1 MSKRKKLKAAAV
13 EHPVPQ
19 SLDECAEFIA
29 RIGEAQR
36 QRALIEV
43 AMNEDLAARKKAYE
57 EQAKPFG
64 ERIAELT
71 KGVQT
76 WCEAN
81 RARIT
86 HDGRVKFH
94 RFATGEVKWRLR
106 PPSIAVRGVEAVIA
120 CLKRMGLNQ
129 FVRTKEEVNREAM
142 LDDIDTA
149 KTVPGVAVSQK
160 EDFVVEPFETQ
171 LEEVV

>member
-1 MSKRKKLKAAAV
+1 MSKKKLKAAAV

-36 QRALIEV
+36 ERTLIET
-43 AMNEDLAARKKAYE
+43 AMNDDLAARKQAYE
-57 EQAKPFG
+57 ARAKPWG
-64 ERIAELT
+64 EKIAALT

-86 HDGRVKFH
+86 NDGRVKFH
-94 RFATGEVKWRLR
+94 RFATGEVKWRMR
-106 PPSIAVRGVEAVIA
+106 PPSIAVRGVDAVIG
-120 CLKRMGLNQ
+120 CLKSMGLDRLI
-129 FVRTKEEVNREAM
+129 RTKEEVDKDAM
-142 LDDIDTA
+142 LRDTELA
-149 KTVPGVAVSQK
+149 KTVPGVTVSQK